1 MAHCSQSCIAHECA
15 SGAPKDSGGCSPDAR
30 VETVFSGAQLPL
42 KLHSELLALN
52 VSCVVDLAAGQGTM
66 CMACIDNRTPVLAMT
81 NGDYHA
87 EKLEER
93 LTKYCLE
100 KFQERGHTLFREDCH
115 LGQQKLEKDKDED
128 HQEEEETPKPKPK
141 PKPPAKKDKK
151 RKSSSVSE
159 EDENKSD
166 EKKNK
171 KKKKK
176 KKSKKNDSSSEEEAW
191 RTKTSTW
198 TCGWLHLHNKA
209 GASTKC

>member
-1 MAHCSQSCIAHECA
+1 M
-15 SGAPKDSGGCSPDAR
+15 
-30 VETVFSGAQLPL
+30 ETAFSGAQLPL
-42 KLHSELLALN
+42 KLRSELLALN

-87 EKLEER
+87 EKLEEH

-115 LGQQKLEKDKDED
+115 LGQQKLDKDKED
-128 HQEEEETPKPKPK
+128 DQEEEEAPKPKPK
-141 PKPPAKKDKK
+141 PKPPAKKEKK

-166 EKKNK
+166 EKK

-191 RTKTSTW
+191 
-198 TCGWLHLHNKA
+198 
-209 GASTKC
+209 

>member
-1 MAHCSQSCIAHECA
+1 MHFTCA
-15 SGAPKDSGGCSPDAR
+15 SGTPKDSGGCSPDAR

-42 KLHSELLALN
+42 KPHSELLALN

-100 KFQERGHTLFREDCH
+100 KFQERGHTLFREDCQ
-115 LGQQKLEKDKDED
+115 LGQQKKEKDKED
-128 HQEEEETPKPKPK
+128 DKEEGEEAPKPKPK
-141 PKPPAKKDKK
+141 PKPTNKKDKK

-159 EDENKSD
+159 EDEDKSD
-166 EKKNK
+166 EK

-176 KKSKKNDSSSEEEAW
+176 KKKTKKNDSSSEEEAW
-191 RTKTSTW
+191 
-198 TCGWLHLHNKA
+198 
-209 GASTKC
+209 